1 MKSKGKVEKVGKT
14 ISFVIGGR
22 GGDLECYFALYHVMK
37 NGHILPT
44 GQQGGLIFP
53 SFDGKSN
60 IFATFIEQKSY
71 RWNRKANDYAQLR
84 HFCRE
89 NL

>member
-14 ISFVIGGR
+14 ISFVIR
-22 GGDLECYFALYHVMK
+22 GGGLECYFALYHVMK

-44 GQQGGLIFP
+44 GQQGGPIFP

-60 IFATFIEQKSY
+60 IFATFIEQKS
-71 RWNRKANDYAQLR
+71 
-84 HFCRE
+84 
-89 NL
+89 